1 MVPNSSF
8 IPPDLLDAHGYI
20 KVDQYLAIEG
30 REDVFAIGD
39 VSNVEAPQFWFVNTQ
54 AGHMAKNLV
63 QIMLGKPM
71 IPYKASTTG
80 TLFLTYDDKQC

>member
-8 IPPDLLDAHGYI
+8 IPPALLDAHGYI
-20 KVDQYLAIEG
+20 KVDQYLAVEG

-39 VSNVEAPQFWFVNTQ
+39 VSNLEAPQFWFVNTQ